1 MSKWIL
7 IEVDNQSINEPDT
20 YNSYIEAYTEMEN
33 RYNDLKTDD
42 AECNIH
48 EDYAS
53 IQSDCNNIDWRI
65 YEVEVE

>member
-20 YNSYIEAYTEMEN
+20 YNSYIEAYTKMGN

-42 AECNIH
+42 AECSIH
-48 EDYAS
+48 EYYAS
-53 IQSDCNNIDWRI
+53 IQSDYNNVDWRI
-65 YEVEVE
+65 YEVEME